1 VLGVKARVALVRDF
15 TRDPAPY
22 RFPRPD
28 LYGYAVLRVEEGG
41 RVFWLD
47 PTTRGTPFG
56 VLPGPILSVEAL
68 VLPGPGEAV
77 EVTRT
82 PAGDAGER
90 RVTRLHVA
98 LDRDGGATIDGSEEY
113 RGFEA
118 AALRASV
125 ERLDVQARRQ
135 AVEQALSHSFRGPAL
150 TDLRIDGEGAV
161 DAPLVLRWRARVER
175 WARVEDGRA
184 IVEAPVFPARLA
196 ARFLQRASRETSL
209 LVADDERTTLE
220 LTVSPPAGFTPVPT
234 RTADVASA
242 FGRYRRSE
250 RVDAGRLAR
259 EDQYDLLRGRVAP
272 ADYPAFAGFAS
283 AVDAAQE
290 EPIAFQRSNPG

>member
-1 VLGVKARVALVRDF
+1 LEIHRVF

-56 VLPGPILSVEAL
+56 VLPGPIRSVEAL

-77 EVTRT
+77 EVART
-82 PAGDAGER
+82 PAGDAEER
-90 RVTRLHVA
+90 RETRLHVA
-98 LDRDGGATIDGSEEY
+98 LDRDGGATIDGSYEY

-135 AVEQALSHSFRGPAL
+135 AVEQALSHGFRSPAL
-150 TDLRIDGEGAV
+150 TDLRFDGEDAV
-161 DAPLVLRWRARVER
+161 EGPLVLRWRARVER
-175 WARVEDGRA
+175 WARVEEGRA
-184 IVEAPVFPARLA
+184 IVDVLA
-196 ARFLQRASRETSL
+196 CPECS
-209 LVADDERTTLE
+209 
-220 LTVSPPAGFTPVPT
+220 
-234 RTADVASA
+234 
-242 FGRYRRSE
+242 GRMQ
-250 RVDAGRLAR
+250 L
-259 EDQYDLLRGRVAP
+259 
-272 ADYPAFAGFAS
+272 
-283 AVDAAQE
+283 
-290 EPIAFQRSNPG
+290 IAFIAEAKVAKRILDQRPALATGGGGRAPSNAA